1 MPLPAVLLFS
11 GGIDSTTTLA
21 IALAEGFDP
30 IVLSFDYGQR
40 HRLEL
45 QKAKLVLRQFPVK
58 THMIFPIDLAAI
70 GGSALTSDLD
80 VPKDRIPGDSDEK
93 IPVTYVPGRNLIFLS
108 IAAAVGEVHG
118 AFDLFYGAN
127 VLDYSGYP
135 DCRPEFIQALE
146 RTINA
151 GTKAGSEGK
160 SFRIHAPLLLMSK
173 NEIIRKGMTLGVDYS
188 DTHSCYDPTEEGL
201 ACGKCD
207 SCRLRLEGF
216 NRAGLKDPG
225 KYVGAV

>member
-70 GGSALTSDLD
+70 GGSALTSNLD
-80 VPKDRIPGDSDEK
+80 VPKDRTPDEQIP
-93 IPVTYVPGRNLIFLS
+93 ITYVPGRNLIFLS

-118 AFDLFYGAN
+118 AFDLF
-127 VLDYSGYP
+127 
-135 DCRPEFIQALE
+135 
-146 RTINA
+146 
-151 GTKAGSEGK
+151 
-160 SFRIHAPLLLMSK
+160 
-173 NEIIRKGMTLGVDYS
+173 
-188 DTHSCYDPTEEGL
+188 
-201 ACGKCD
+201 
-207 SCRLRLEGF
+207 
-216 NRAGLKDPG
+216 
-225 KYVGAV
+225 